1 MLKVLKFGGT
11 SVGTLERIQNVANI
25 IKSIKDEGHDVIAVV
40 SAMSGET
47 NKLIEYANHFSNNA
61 NEKELDMLLSSG
73 ERVTSALLSIALNE
87 QGYKTT
93 SMSGREAGIMTTSSH
108 TEARIEEINTTN
120 MQNSI
125 NNGNIIIVAGFQ
137 GVSLEQNRVT
147 TLGRGGSDL
156 TAVAIAGAIHAD
168 ICEIYTDV
176 DGIYTTD
183 PRIVSKAKKLHKISY
198 DEMLELS
205 SSGAKV
211 LQNRS
216 VEMAKKLNVNL
227 VSRSSFTPEVEGT
240 LITKE
245 ENIMEAPVVSGIA
258 LDKNQVRV
266 GMYKVSDKPG
276 IAAHIF
282 TSLADANINVDMIV
296 QTVAVDGKADLD
308 FTIPTSDLNK
318 TKEVM
323 KSFQEDVENIDYNEA
338 ICKVSIVGV
347 GMKSH
352 TGVASKAFKAMAN
365 DNINIRIISTSEI
378 KISMIIEDKYA
389 ELAVRSLHD
398 AYELEK

>member
-25 IKSIKDEGHDVIAVV
+25 IKKLKDQGDDIVAVV

-47 NKLIEYANHFSNNA
+47 NKLIEYAQNFSKTP
-61 NEKELDMLLSSG
+61 NESEVDMLLSSG
-73 ERVTSALLSIALNE
+73 ERVTSALLSIALND
-87 QGYKTT
+87 QGYEAT
-93 SMSGREAGIMTTSSH
+93 SMSGREAGIVTDASH
-108 TEARIEEINTTN
+108 TKARIESIDPTN
-120 MQNSI
+120 MQNALKA
-125 NNGNIIIVAGFQ
+125 GKVIIVAGFQ
-137 GVSLEQNRVT
+137 GISIENQRVT

-156 TAVAIAGAIHAD
+156 TAVALAGALKAD
-168 ICEIYTDV
+168 LCEIYTDV

-183 PRIVSKAKKLHKISY
+183 PRIEPKAKKLEKISY
-198 DEMLELS
+198 DEMLELAS
-205 SSGAKV
+205 LGAKV

-258 LDKNQVRV
+258 LDRNQIRV
-266 GMYKVSDKPG
+266 GMYGVVDKPG
-276 IAAHIF
+276 IASSIF
-282 TSLADANINVDMIV
+282 TALADADINVDMIV
-296 QTVAVDGKADLD
+296 QTRGQDNTTNLDYTVPNDDLE
-308 FTIPTSDLNK
+308 K
-318 TKEVM
+318 TKAVM
-323 KSFQEDVENIDYNEA
+323 VNFEADSELIDYNDS

-352 TGVASKAFKAMAN
+352 TGVASKAFTAMAK
-365 DNINIRIISTSEI
+365 DNININIISTSEI
-378 KISMIIEDKYA
+378 KISMIIDEKYA

>member
-11 SVGTLERIQNVANI
+11 SVGSLERIQNVANI
-25 IKSIKDEGHDVIAVV
+25 IKNIKNDGHDVIAVV

-47 NKLIEYANHFSNNA
+47 NKLISYANEFSKNPS
-61 NEKELDMLLSSG
+61 EKELDMLLSSG

-93 SMSGREAGIMTTSSH
+93 SMSGREAGIKTTSKH
-108 TEARIEEINTTN
+108 TQARIEDIDTTN
-120 MQNSI
+120 MEKSI
-125 NNGNIIIVAGFQ
+125 KDGNIIIVAGFQ
-137 GVSLEQNRVT
+137 GVSLDENRVT

-156 TAVAIAGAIHAD
+156 TAVAIAGAIKAD

-183 PRIVSKAKKLHKISY
+183 PRIEPKAKKLNLISY

-227 VSRSSFTPEVEGT
+227 VSRSSFTPETPGT

-282 TSLADANINVDMIV
+282 TSLADADVNVDMIV

-308 FTIPTSDLNK
+308 FTVPSTDLEK

-323 KSFQEDVENIDYNEA
+323 NSFKGDVEKIDYNEA

-352 TGVASKAFKAMAN
+352 TGVASKDFKAMAN

-378 KISMIIEDKYA
+378 KISMIIEEKYA

-398 AYELEK
+398 AYSLEK

>member
-25 IKSIKDEGHDVIAVV
+25 IKKIKDEGHDVIAVV

-47 NKLIEYANHFSNNA
+47 NKLIEYAESFSKLA
-61 NEKELDMLLSSG
+61 DPAEMDMLLSSG

-93 SMSGREAGIMTTSSH
+93 SMSGREAGIITDNAH
-108 TEARIEEINTTN
+108 TKARIEDINTSN
-120 MQNSI
+120 MKKAI
-125 NNGNIIIVAGFQ
+125 AEGKTIVVAGFQ
-137 GVSLEQNRVT
+137 GVTIDTKRVS

-156 TAVAIAGAIHAD
+156 SAVAIAGAIGAD

-183 PRIVSKAKKLHKISY
+183 PRIEPKAKKLEKISY
-198 DEMLELS
+198 DEMLELAS
-205 SSGAKV
+205 LGAKV

-245 ENIMEAPVVSGIA
+245 ENIMEKPIVSGIA
-258 LDKNQVRV
+258 LDKNQIRV
-266 GMYKVSDKPG
+266 GMYGVTDIPG
-276 IAAHIF
+276 IAASIF
-282 TSLADANINVDMIV
+282 SSLADADINVDMIV
-296 QTVAVDGKADLD
+296 QTRGLDGTTDLD
-308 FTIPTSDLNK
+308 FTIPTNDFQNCK
-318 TKEVM
+318 DVM
-323 KSFQEDVENIDYNEA
+323 AEFKDQSKNIDYNEN
-338 ICKVSIVGV
+338 ICKVSVVGV

-352 TGVASKAFKAMAN
+352 TGVASKAFSALAKE
-365 DNINIRIISTSEI
+365 NININIISTSEI
-378 KISMIIEDKYA
+378 KISMIIEVKYA
-389 ELAVRSLHD
+389 ELAVRALHE
-398 AYELEK
+398 AYNLDK

>member
-1 MLKVLKFGGT
+1 MLRVLKFGGT
-11 SVGTLERIQNVANI
+11 SVGDLDRIANVANI
-25 IKSIKDEGHDVIAVV
+25 IKSKVDAGDKVIAVV

-47 NKLIEYANHFSNNA
+47 NKLIEYANSFSKNPS
-61 NEKELDMLLSSG
+61 EKELDMLLSSG

-87 QGYKTT
+87 QGYKAT
-93 SMSGREAGIMTTSSH
+93 SMSGREAGIKTTSKY
-108 TEARIEEINTTN
+108 TQARIEQIDTQN
-120 MQNSI
+120 MI
-125 NNGNIIIVAGFQ
+125 KALDDGNVIIVAGFQ
-137 GVSLEQNRVT
+137 GVSVDDNRVT

-156 TAVAIAGAIHAD
+156 TAVAIAGAIKAD

-183 PRIVSKAKKLHKISY
+183 PRIEPKAKKMDQISY
-198 DEMLELS
+198 DEMLELA

-227 VSRSSFTPEVEGT
+227 VSRSSFTPEIEGT

-266 GMYKVSDKPG
+266 GIYKVADKPG
-276 IAAHIF
+276 IAASIF
-282 TSLADANINVDMIV
+282 EALAQSDINVDMIV

-308 FTIPTSDLNK
+308 FTIPTTDINK
-318 TKEVM
+318 VKTVM
-323 KSFQEDVENIDYNEA
+323 EQFDADVEKIDYNEA

-347 GMKSH
+347 GMKSN
-352 TGVASKAFKAMAN
+352 TGVASKAFHAMASE
-365 DNINIRIISTSEI
+365 NINIRIISTSEI
-378 KISMIIEDKYA
+378 KISMIIDEKYA
-389 ELAVRSLHD
+389 ELAVRALHD
-398 AYELEK
+398 AYELDK

>member
-11 SVGTLERIQNVANI
+11 SVGTLDRIQNVANI
-25 IKSIKDEGHDVIAVV
+25 IKNLKDKGDDIVAVV

-47 NKLIEYANHFSNNA
+47 NKLIEYANHYSKTP
-61 NEKELDMLLSSG
+61 NEAEMDMLLSSG

-87 QGYKTT
+87 QGYKAT
-93 SMSGREAGIMTTSSH
+93 SMSGREAGIVTDEAH
-108 TEARIEEINTTN
+108 TKARIEKIDTQN
-120 MQNSI
+120 MRDAI
-125 NNGNIIIVAGFQ
+125 DDGKIIIVAGFQ
-137 GVSLEQNRVT
+137 GINASNNRVT

-156 TAVAIAGAIHAD
+156 TAVALAGAL
-168 ICEIYTDV
+168 YTDV

-183 PRIVSKAKKLHKISY
+183 PRIEPKAKKLEKISY
-198 DEMLELS
+198 DEMLELAS
-205 SSGAKV
+205 LGAKV

-245 ENIMEAPVVSGIA
+245 ENIMEQPVVSGIA
-258 LDKNQVRV
+258 LDRNQVRV
-266 GMYKVSDKPG
+266 GMYGVVDKPG
-276 IAAHIF
+276 IASSIF
-282 TSLADANINVDMIV
+282 TALADANINVDMIV
-296 QTVAVDGKADLD
+296 QTVGMDSTTNLD
-308 FTIPTSDLNK
+308 FTVPTTDIEK

-323 KSFQEDVENIDYNEA
+323 ERFKPDTQNIDYNDA

-352 TGVASKAFKAMAN
+352 TGVASKAFSALAN
-365 DNINIRIISTSEI
+365 SNINIRIISTSEI
-378 KISMIIEDKYA
+378 KISMIIEEKYA

-398 AYELEK
+398 VYELDK

>member
-25 IKSIKDEGHDVIAVV
+25 IKKLKDNGDDIIAVV

-47 NKLIEYANHFSNNA
+47 NKLIEYAHEFSKNPSN
-61 NEKELDMLLSSG
+61 KEMDMLLSSG

-87 QGYKTT
+87 QGYDTT
-93 SMSGREAGIMTTSSH
+93 SMSGREAGIKTTSRY
-108 TEARIEEINTTN
+108 TEARIEDIDTAN
-120 MQNSI
+120 MKNAI
-125 NNGNIIIVAGFQ
+125 NNGKIIIVAGFQ
-137 GVSLEQNRVT
+137 GVSLDENRVT

-156 TAVAIAGAIHAD
+156 TAVAIAGAINAD
-168 ICEIYTDV
+168 LCEIYTDV

-183 PRIVSKAKKLHKISY
+183 PRIEPKATKLQSISY
-198 DEMLELS
+198 DEMLELA

-227 VSRSSFTPEVEGT
+227 VSRSSFTPEIEGT

-258 LDKNQVRV
+258 LDKNQVRI
-266 GMYKVSDKPG
+266 GMYKVADKPG
-276 IAAHIF
+276 IAANIF
-282 TSLADANINVDMIV
+282 SNLANADVNVDMIV

-308 FTIPTSDLNK
+308 FTIPTGDLDK
-318 TKEVM
+318 TKAVM
-323 KSFQEDVENIDYNEA
+323 ESFASDVEKIDYNEA

-347 GMKSH
+347 GMKSN
-352 TGVASKAFKAMAN
+352 TGVAAKAFGAMAN

-378 KISMIIEDKYA
+378 KISMIIEEKYA

-398 AYELEK
+398 VYELDK